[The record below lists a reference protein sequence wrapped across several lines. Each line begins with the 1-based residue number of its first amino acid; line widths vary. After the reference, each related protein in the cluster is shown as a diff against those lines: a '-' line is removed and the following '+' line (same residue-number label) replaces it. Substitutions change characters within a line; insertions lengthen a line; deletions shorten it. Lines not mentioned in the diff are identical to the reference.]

1 MNVERPFC
9 RLHPLC
15 KLQTNLSEF
24 CLLPTTWI
32 KYIYINHS
40 KVKKLQLSGFHSQYT
55 HSRRTSCMYTS
66 SECPIE
72 LLAREQNRID
82 LAIIRL
88 SKLEP
93 SHTFQLRLER
103 KQIRSSRTSCSSRH
117 KPAFLLHFYILI
129 SFMQYL
135 QPSMKA
141 IQLPESTALSFFFLF

>member
-1 MNVERPFC
+1 M
-9 RLHPLC
+9 
-15 KLQTNLSEF
+15 
-24 CLLPTTWI
+24 
-32 KYIYINHS
+32 
-40 KVKKLQLSGFHSQYT
+40 
-55 HSRRTSCMYTS
+55 
-66 SECPIE
+66 PIE

-141 IQLPESTALSFFFLF
+141 IQLPESTALSFFFLFWLRKSLPSGGRKELTYLRCPAHIRPLNCFSIGIGSYNWDGLLRWFLNTEDKSFVRLLVSAN